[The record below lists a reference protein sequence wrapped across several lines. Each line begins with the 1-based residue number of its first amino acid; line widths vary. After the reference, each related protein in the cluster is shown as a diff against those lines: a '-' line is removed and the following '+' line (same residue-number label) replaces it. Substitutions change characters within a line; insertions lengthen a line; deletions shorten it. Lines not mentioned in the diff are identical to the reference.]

1 MTSKTKSSGAHL
13 LKEWHLATNE
23 REINFTDFEFAII
36 RAAAAFDRWQKD
48 CLACCLEGGLSA
60 MENAVLHIIRMHDRP
75 KSISDIARLMNRDDI
90 SNLQYSLRKLNNAQL
105 IKRSDKRDSKRS
117 ATYTITNK
125 GKQITDQFAEFRRD
139 LLLSLTDSI
148 KDFDT
153 EVVVASKV
161 LSIIA
166 GLYDHASSIAS
177 AHPRA

>member
-1 MTSKTKSSGAHL
+1 MQ
-13 LKEWHLATNE
+13 KEWHLATND
-23 REINFTDFEFAII
+23 REIKFTEFEFAII

-60 MENAVLHIIRMHDRP
+60 MENAILHIIRMHDRP

-90 SNLQYSLRKLNNAQL
+90 SNLQYSLRKLNSAQL

-117 ATYTITNK
+117 ATYTITTK
-125 GKQITDQFAEFRRD
+125 GRQISDQFAEFRRD
-139 LLLSLTDSI
+139 LLLTLTDSI

-153 EVVVASKV
+153 DVVIASKI
-161 LSIIA
+161 LNIIA

>member
-1 MTSKTKSSGAHL
+1 MTTKTKTTGAHL
-13 LKEWHLATNE
+13 QKEWHLATND
-23 REINFTDFEFAII
+23 REIKFTDFEFAII

-90 SNLQYSLRKLNNAQL
+90 SNLQYSLRKLNTAQL

-117 ATYTITNK
+117 ATYTITGK
-125 GKQITDQFAEFRRD
+125 GKQISDQFAEFRRD
-139 LLLSLTDSI
+139 LLLNLTDSI

-153 EVVVASKV
+153 DVVVASKI
-161 LSIIA
+161 LNIIA

-177 AHPRA
+177 VHPRA

>member
-1 MTSKTKSSGAHL
+1 LTSKSKTASAPL
-13 LKEWHLATNE
+13 QKEWHLATNE
-23 REINFTDFEFAII
+23 REIKFTEFEFAIM
-36 RAAAAFDRWQKD
+36 RVAAAFERWQKD
-48 CLACCLEGGLSA
+48 GLACCLEGGLSGI
-60 MENAVLHIIRMHDRP
+60 ENAVLHIIRMHDRP

-90 SNLQYSLRKLNNAQL
+90 SNLQYSLRKLSAAQL

-117 ATYTITNK
+117 ATYTITSK

-139 LLLSLTDSI
+139 LLINLTDSI

-153 EVVVASKV
+153 EVAVAAKIIN
-161 LSIIA
+161 IIA